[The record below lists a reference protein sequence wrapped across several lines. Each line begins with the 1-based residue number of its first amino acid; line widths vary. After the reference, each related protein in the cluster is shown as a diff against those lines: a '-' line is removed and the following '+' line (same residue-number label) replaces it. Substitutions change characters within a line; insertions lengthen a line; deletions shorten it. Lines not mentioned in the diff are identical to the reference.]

1 MTAIAPSA
9 SPLARSRLRPGDVFP
24 LGTLGMRGRPTRT
37 VLSGLGIAIGIACVV
52 AVLGI
57 SASSQ
62 ARLLAQIDALGTNLL
77 TVTAGSSMSG
87 NASTLPT
94 AASAM
99 IGRIQG
105 VEDVASTGIVH
116 GAAYRNQRM
125 PAGQTSG
132 LTILAASPTLPHTLD
147 MPVLSGVW
155 LTDATANF
163 PVAVLG
169 ATAARRLAVEG
180 TEGSPQIYVA
190 GQWFTVVGILGPSVL
205 DPTIDSGVLVGFP
218 VAQRLLSFDGHPTTI
233 YERSTDETVQSVRTQ
248 LAPMTNPEHPDEVNV
263 TRPSDALAARAA
275 AQNAYTGLFL
285 GLGAVALLVGSIGI
299 ANVMVIGV
307 IERRGEVGLRRALG
321 ATRAHIRWQ
330 FLVEGVLLS
339 TVGGVAGAVIG
350 ALTTVVCASVQ
361 DWDVRVPAQVV
372 VAGIAASIL
381 SGVIASLYPS
391 ARAARLP
398 PTEALRAA

>member
-1 MTAIAPSA
+1 MTFAQPTAPR
-9 SPLARSRLRPGDVFP
+9 LARSRLRLGDVMS

-77 TVTAGSSMSG
+77 TVTAGTSMSG
-87 NASTLPT
+87 DASALPT
-94 AASAM
+94 TAPAM
-99 IGRIQG
+99 IGRIHG
-105 VEDVASTGIVH
+105 VENVASTGIVD
-116 GAAYRNQRM
+116 GAAYRNQRV

-132 LTILAASPTLPHTLD
+132 LTILATSPTLPRTLD
-147 MPVLSGVW
+147 MPVLSGEW
-155 LTDATANF
+155 LSDATANF

-169 ATAARRLAVEG
+169 ATAARRLGVEKV
-180 TEGSPQIYVA
+180 ENSPQIYVA
-190 GQWFTVVGILGPSVL
+190 GQWFTVIGILGPSVL
-205 DPTIDSGVLVGFP
+205 DPTINSGVLVGFP
-218 VAQRLLSFDGHPTTI
+218 VAQALLNFDGHPTTI
-233 YERSTDETVQSVRTQ
+233 YERSTDETVESVRTQ
-248 LAPMTNPEHPDEVNV
+248 LALMTNPDHPDEVNV

-307 IERRGEVGLRRALG
+307 LERRGEVGLRRALG

-339 TVGGVAGAVIG
+339 TIGGVAGAVIG
-350 ALTTVVCASVQ
+350 VLTTIVYATIQ
-361 DWDVRVPAQVV
+361 DWEVRVPAEVV
-372 VAGIAASIL
+372 VTGITASIL